1 MSSLFVVCKLLG
13 LIRPKPK
20 PCTYCEAHL
29 DRWFQNLYGCLLFIK
44 QEIGRALLFLVFYSE
59 GNDQNIVL
67 VLADFGI
74 PETFLCCFKQ
84 LKVMSQTQFDN

>member
-1 MSSLFVVCKLLG
+1 MYVH
-13 LIRPKPK
+13 
-20 PCTYCEAHL
+20 TYCEAVL
-29 DRWFQNLYGCLLFIK
+29 DKDGFRFRTYLYGCLLFIK